1 MRAESGA
8 QSRGG
13 GWMNSLILLLATL
26 VGVAAFAYPFFNAR
40 VQPGP
45 TSTAHAEDA
54 PLVTLVLTLLC
65 VTIVVANL
73 TSRQMSA
80 RTIAVLGVLSAV
92 NAVLR
97 AVPGPAG
104 FSAIF
109 FLLALCGY
117 VYGST
122 FGFLM
127 GVLSLLV
134 SALIGGGVGPW
145 LPYQML
151 STGWIGLTSGW
162 LPNLRRWQRAELGM
176 LAIWVALWGFVF
188 GAIMNLWFW
197 PYVSAMQATSGQNW
211 EPGLRLYE
219 GLKRYGAFYVTTSLW
234 WDVWR
239 AAGNAALVIF
249 LGTPLIKVLRRF
261 KHALGFEAVA
271 HTPLPEGTVID
282 ACKWPTD
289 RYQPLGHRRGADPS

>member
-1 MRAESGA
+1 MRLERWTNA
-8 QSRGG
+8 
-13 GWMNSLILLLATL
+13 LILILATL
-26 VGVAAFAYPFFNAR
+26 VGVAAFAYPFFSSS
-40 VQPGP
+40 VQAGP
-45 TSTAHAEDA
+45 TATAHADDA

-65 VTIVVANL
+65 TVIVVANL

-151 STGWIGLTSGW
+151 ATGWIGLSSGW
-162 LPNLRRWQRAELGM
+162 LPNLRRWRRMELLM
-176 LAIWVALWGFVF
+176 LAAWVTLWGFVF

-197 PYVSAMQATSGQNW
+197 PYVSGMQATPGQNW
-211 EPGLRLYE
+211 EPGLRFVE
-219 GLKRYGAFYVTTSLW
+219 GLRRYAAFYVTTSLW
-234 WDVWR
+234 WDFWR
-239 AAGNAALVIF
+239 AAGNAGLVIF
-249 LGTPLIKVLRRF
+249 LGGPLIRVLRRF
-261 KHALGFEAVA
+261 KHVLGF
-271 HTPLPEGTVID
+271 D
-282 ACKWPTD
+282 AE
-289 RYQPLGHRRGADPS
+289 PSRPDSLTS

>member
-1 MRAESGA
+1 MRLERWANA
-8 QSRGG
+8 
-13 GWMNSLILLLATL
+13 LILILATL
-26 VGVAAFAYPFFNAR
+26 VGATAFAYPFFSTSI
-40 VQPGP
+40 QTGP
-45 TSTAHAEDA
+45 TAAAHADDA

-65 VTIVVANL
+65 VVIVVANL

-97 AVPGPAG
+97 AIPGPAG

-127 GVLSLLV
+127 GVLSILV

-151 STGWIGLTSGW
+151 STGWLGLSSGW
-162 LPNLRRWQRAELGM
+162 LPSLQRRRRTELAM
-176 LAIWVALWGFVF
+176 LVAWVTVWGFVF

-197 PYVSAMQATSGQNW
+197 PYISAMQATPGQNW
-211 EPGLRLYE
+211 EPGLRFIE
-219 GLKRYGAFYVTTSLW
+219 GLRRYGAFYATTSLW
-234 WDVWR
+234 WDFWR
-239 AAGNAALVIF
+239 AVGNAGLVIF
-249 LGTPLIKVLRRF
+249 LGGPLIRVLRRF
-261 KHALGFEAVA
+261 KHVLGF
-271 HTPLPEGTVID
+271 D
-282 ACKWPTD
+282 AEPVSPNGLTT
-289 RYQPLGHRRGADPS
+289 

>member
-1 MRAESGA
+1 MKTERLVNA
-8 QSRGG
+8 
-13 GWMNSLILLLATL
+13 IVLLLATL
-26 VGVAAFAYPFFNAR
+26 VGIVAFAYPFLSPEIKGGSTA
-40 VQPGP
+40 
-45 TSTAHAEDA
+45 TAHAEDA
-54 PLVTLVLTLLC
+54 PLVTLLLTVLC
-65 VTIVVANL
+65 VTAVVANL

-97 AVPGPAG
+97 AFPGPAG

-145 LPYQML
+145 LPYQMFT
-151 STGWIGLTSGW
+151 SGWIGLTSGL
-162 LPNLRRWQRAELGM
+162 LPDLRRWKVAELVM
-176 LAIWVALWGFVF
+176 LATWVALWGFIF

-197 PYVSAMQATSGQNW
+197 PYMSGVQAQAGQAW
-211 EPGLRLYE
+211 VPGLQLRE
-219 GLKRYGAFYVTTSLW
+219 GLRRYAAFYVATSVW
-234 WDVWR
+234 WDAWR
-239 AAGNAALVIF
+239 AVGNAGLVLF
-249 LGTPLIKVLRRF
+249 LGTPLLKVLRRF
-261 KHALGFEAVA
+261 ERVLGFEMQQQSVEE
-271 HTPLPEGTVID
+271 H
-282 ACKWPTD
+282 
-289 RYQPLGHRRGADPS
+289 

>member
-1 MRAESGA
+1 MRVERLASA
-8 QSRGG
+8 AV
-13 GWMNSLILLLATL
+13 LLLATL
-26 VGVAAFAYPFFNAR
+26 VGIAAFAYPFLS
-40 VQPGP
+40 PGMRGGSTP
-45 TSTAHAEDA
+45 TAHAQDA
-54 PLVTLVLTLLC
+54 PLVTLILTVLC
-65 VTIVVANL
+65 VTAVVANL

-97 AVPGPAG
+97 AFPGPAG

-145 LPYQML
+145 LPYQMFT
-151 STGWIGLTSGW
+151 SGWIGLTSGL
-162 LPNLRRWQRAELGM
+162 LPHLRWKRAELWM
-176 LAIWVALWGFVF
+176 LAAWVAVWGFIF

-197 PYVSAMQATSGQNW
+197 PYISATQSPAGQAW
-211 EPGLRLYE
+211 EPGLQLSE
-219 GLKRYGAFYVTTSLW
+219 GLRRYAAFYLATSVW
-234 WDVWR
+234 WDAWR
-239 AAGNAALVIF
+239 AVGNAGLVLF
-249 LGTPLIKVLRRF
+249 LGTPLLKVLRRF
-261 KHALGFEAVA
+261 QRVLGFEVQKS
-271 HTPLPEGTVID
+271 I
-282 ACKWPTD
+282 
-289 RYQPLGHRRGADPS
+289 

>member
-1 MRAESGA
+1 MRAE
-8 QSRGG
+8 R
-13 GWMNSLILLLATL
+13 LANVAVLVLASL
-26 VGVAAFAYPFFNAR
+26 VGIAAFAYPFFSSTASGGAT
-40 VQPGP
+40 P
-45 TSTAHAEDA
+45 TAHAEDA
-54 PLVTLVLTLLC
+54 PLVTLLLTLLC
-65 VTIVVANL
+65 VTIVVASL

-109 FLLALCGY
+109 FLLALCGH

-145 LPYQML
+145 LPYQMFT
-151 STGWIGLTSGW
+151 TGWIGLTSGW
-162 LPNLRRWQRAELGM
+162 LPNLRRWKLAELLM
-176 LAIWVALWGFVF
+176 LAGWVALWGFVF

-197 PYVSAMQATSGQNW
+197 PYISAMQTMPAQSWQ
-211 EPGLRLYE
+211 PGLHLRE
-219 GLKRYGAFYVTTSLW
+219 GLKRYAAFYLATSLW
-234 WDVWR
+234 WDTWR
-239 AAGNAALVIF
+239 AAGNAGLILF
-249 LGTPLIKVLRRF
+249 LGAPLLKVLRRF
-261 KHALGFEAVA
+261 EHVLGFEA
-271 HTPLPEGTVID
+271 ED
-282 ACKWPTD
+282 
-289 RYQPLGHRRGADPS
+289 

>member
-1 MRAESGA
+1 
-8 QSRGG
+8 
-13 GWMNSLILLLATL
+13 
-26 VGVAAFAYPFFNAR
+26 
-40 VQPGP
+40 
-45 TSTAHAEDA
+45 
-54 PLVTLVLTLLC
+54 
-65 VTIVVANL
+65 
-73 TSRQMSA
+73 
-80 RTIAVLGVLSAV
+80 
-92 NAVLR
+92 
-97 AVPGPAG
+97 
-104 FSAIF
+104 
-109 FLLALCGY
+109 
-117 VYGST
+117 
-122 FGFLM
+122 
-127 GVLSLLV
+127 
-134 SALIGGGVGPW
+134 
-145 LPYQML
+145 ML

-271 HTPLPEGTVID
+271 HTPLPESTVID
-282 ACKWPTD
+282 AVLDK
-289 RYQPLGHRRGADPS
+289 

>member
-1 MRAESGA
+1 MRRESWTNA
-8 QSRGG
+8 
-13 GWMNSLILLLATL
+13 LILLMASL
-26 VGVAAFAYPFFNAR
+26 VGVAAFAYPFFSPMVAS
-40 VQPGP
+40 GP
-45 TSTAHAEDA
+45 TATAHAQDA

-65 VTIVVANL
+65 VIIVVANL

-80 RTIAVLGVLSAV
+80 RTVAVLGVLSAV

-97 AVPGPAG
+97 AIPGPAG

-117 VYGST
+117 VYGGT

-162 LPNLRRWQRAELGM
+162 LPNLRRWPRAERVL
-176 LAIWVALWGFVF
+176 LATWVALWGFAF

-197 PYVSAMQATSGQNW
+197 PYVSAMQASPGQNW

-219 GLKRYGAFYVTTSLW
+219 GLRRYGAFYATTSLW
-234 WDVWR
+234 WDLTR

-249 LGTPLIKVLRRF
+249 LGGPLIKVLRRF
-261 KHALGFEAVA
+261 KHVLGFETAPSVA
-271 HTPLPEGTVID
+271 APCLDNCDGPQHNIAHDAQTTEG
-282 ACKWPTD
+282 
-289 RYQPLGHRRGADPS
+289 G

>member
-1 MRAESGA
+1 M
-8 QSRGG
+8 
-13 GWMNSLILLLATL
+13 LCI
-26 VGVAAFAYPFFNAR
+26 
-40 VQPGP
+40 
-45 TSTAHAEDA
+45 TA
-54 PLVTLVLTLLC
+54 
-65 VTIVVANL
+65 VVANV

-97 AVPGPAG
+97 AFPGPAG

-127 GVLSLLV
+127 GVLSMLV

-145 LPYQML
+145 LPYQMFT
-151 STGWIGLTSGW
+151 SGWIGLTSGL
-162 LPNLRRWQRAELGM
+162 LPSLRQHRSAELLM

-197 PYVSAMQATSGQNW
+197 PYISAMQAAPTQTW
-211 EPGLRLYE
+211 EPGLQLRE
-219 GLKRYGAFYVTTSLW
+219 GLQRYAAFYIATSVW
-234 WDVWR
+234 WDAWR
-239 AAGNAALVIF
+239 AAGNAGLVLF
-249 LGTPLIKVLRRF
+249 LGPPLLKVLRRF
-261 KHALGFEAVA
+261 RHVLGFE
-271 HTPLPEGTVID
+271 TQTSP
-282 ACKWPTD
+282 
-289 RYQPLGHRRGADPS
+289 